1 MKVLFLFLMVSLFS
15 CSDRGTSKGY
25 HLKNIDVAEIET
37 VEIKKNLYDTL
48 SVQLNK
54 LQYTKFAKIVN
65 SDSPAELRKAFPKYW
80 VFIRYKS
87 DSIQLY
93 KILDTYIGERDVY
106 FETDEVDYLKDL
118 YIQGNKEKHK
128 IPIK

>member
-1 MKVLFLFLMVSLFS
+1 MKVLFLFFLMFLFS
-15 CSDRGTSKGY
+15 CSEKGTPKGY
-25 HLKNIDVAEIET
+25 HLKKIDVVEIET

-54 LQYTKFAKIVN
+54 PQYTKFAEIVN
-65 SDSPAELRKAFPKYW
+65 KDLHAELRKAFPKYW
-80 VFIRYKS
+80 IFIRYKN

-106 FETDEVDYLKDL
+106 VNTNDAGYFRDL
-118 YIQGNKEKHK
+118 YEQGKKEKHK
-128 IPIK
+128 ISIK